1 MLYFCLGYSVITY
14 KQELMSRKKYR
25 CLAKKHIDSQ
35 RYFLYYVIDNFIL
48 RGEKERT
55 ANE

>member
-1 MLYFCLGYSVITY
+1 MLYFCSEYTAITY
-14 KQELMSRKKYR
+14 KQELLSKKYR
-25 CLAKKHIDSQ
+25 WLAKNHIDSQ

>member
-25 CLAKKHIDSQ
+25 CLANI
-35 RYFLYYVIDNFIL
+35 YIDNQGYF
-48 RGEKERT
+48 
-55 ANE
+55 

>member
-55 ANE
+55 VNE

>member
-1 MLYFCLGYSVITY
+1 MLYFCLGYFVITY
-14 KQELMSRKKYR
+14 KQELMSRKNIVVWQ
-25 CLAKKHIDSQ
+25 KKHIDSQ
-35 RYFLYYVIDNFIL
+35 RYFLYYIIDNFIL